1 MTNPV
6 QSLRVRLHGS
16 ALARKIHIALVALH
30 IAVPLVAIEVM
41 LLAEGMKITDS
52 LVFLVPL
59 SCLGI
64 VALVIFVRGVRRSP
78 VATK

>member
-16 ALARKIHIALVALH
+16 ALARKIHIALVVLH
-30 IAVPLVAIEVM
+30 VVVPLAAIEVM
-41 LLAEGMKITDS
+41 LLAQGMTITDS
-52 LVFLVPL
+52 LVLLVPL

-64 VALVIFVRGVRRSP
+64 VAVGIFVRGFRRRP
-78 VATK
+78 GTAK